1 MHALWL
7 VDLANHIFLHGPLIQ
22 GLFDLKSSSS
32 IWTQRYKKCMNNFV
46 FLIRAEIYKTEFFST
61 RISGPRASPLGLKS
75 EPKKNRSATYSTD
88 LELG

>member
-1 MHALWL
+1 
-7 VDLANHIFLHGPLIQ
+7 
-22 GLFDLKSSSS
+22 
-32 IWTQRYKKCMNNFV
+32 MNNFV

-75 EPKKNRSATYSTD
+75 EPKKNRSSTYRMD